1 MSRRRINGEE
11 ALGQDAEK
19 RPSNCLQRGSP
30 VDLCQESPV
39 EGGAESDTLKCSFK
53 NYFLRVL
60 ILFYMYGEM
69 VAFRE

>member
-19 RPSNCLQRGSP
+19 RPSDCLQQGSP

-53 NYFLRVL
+53 NYFLKSIDF
-60 ILFYMYGEM
+60 ILHVWGNCGF
-69 VAFRE
+69 